1 MKDVYTIIE
10 NDHLEKSIWLRI
22 GAAFENRDD
31 SLTVFLDCLPINGRL
46 HIRER
51 NNRDPQKKSDED
63 PAR

>member
-10 NDHLEKSIWLRI
+10 NENLERAIWLRI

-31 SLTVFLDCLPINGRL
+31 SLSVILDCLPLNGRL

-51 NNRDPQKKSDED
+51 RESQKKNEENGSQ
-63 PAR
+63 